1 MNGRRGL
8 LSRLMQPL
16 VDRQVREA
24 LTHAETDASFLVG
37 SRSGEAQTDRYPFDR
52 EELQQQALEAWRV
65 NPLARRIVGLT
76 SQYVVG
82 GGVSYTSPHTATA
95 AFLRSFWEHPLNRLP
110 VRVYEWCDELTRSGN
125 LFLLLT
131 TDASGMSYVR
141 AIPATQVKQIHSRP
155 NDLDQ
160 EVSFEMQP
168 NWDAHLPGQQV
179 PGKTAQPVTWPAY
192 DAQTETL
199 NADGGFKAVMLHYA
213 INRPVGA
220 QWGESDLAPV
230 LRWLSR
236 YAAWLEDRARLNRF
250 RTAFLYIVHAKFSS
264 EAERRARQSA
274 LNAAPP
280 SPGSILVTDE
290 NESWE
295 ALHPRLESDDAA
307 QDGLALKKMLAAG
320 AGIPMHFLAEPEGS
334 TRTTAEAAGGPT
346 YRHFEQRQRFFLWL
360 LGDLLHAV
368 VNRRSLVDG
377 RISRKAEITLSGA
390 DISARDNVSL
400 SMAASNISQVL
411 TNLRDRGLIDDAELL
426 RLVYRFCGE
435 TVNIEDLLTRSRAK
449 DPQPQTSDTKTPGK
463 KTIVQPVKVDP
474 ISGEEKT
481 GGINE

>member
-1 MNGRRGL
+1 
-8 LSRLMQPL
+8 
-16 VDRQVREA
+16 
-24 LTHAETDASFLVG
+24 
-37 SRSGEAQTDRYPFDR
+37 
-52 EELQQQALEAWRV
+52 
-65 NPLARRIVGLT
+65 
-76 SQYVVG
+76 VVG
-82 GGVSYTSPHTATA
+82 GGVTYSSAHTATA
-95 AFLRSFWEHPLNRLP
+95 AFLRSFWEHGLNRLP
-110 VRVYEWCDELTRSGN
+110 IRVYEWCDELTRSGN

-141 AIPATQVKQIHSRP
+141 AVPSTQVKQIHSKP

-168 NWDAHLPGQQV
+168 NW
-179 PGKTAQPVTWPAY
+179 KEAQAVTWPAY
-192 DAQTETL
+192 DVRSESL
-199 NADGGFKAVMLHYA
+199 NADGGFKPVMLHYA

-236 YAAWLEDRARLNRF
+236 YAAWLEDRARLNRY
-250 RTAFLYIVHAKFSS
+250 RTAFLYVVHAKFSS

-360 LGDLLHAV
+360 MGDLLHTV

-377 RISRKAEITLSGA
+377 RVSRKAEITLSGA

-400 SMAASNISQVL
+400 AMAASNISQAV
-411 TNLRDRGLIDDAELL
+411 NDLRDRGLIDDAELL

-435 TVNIEDLLTRSRAK
+435 TVDIEALLKRGGAEGT
-449 DPQPQTSDTKTPGK
+449 QPQASETKTTGK
-463 KTIVQPVKVDP
+463 RNIAQPVKVDGF
-474 ISGEEKT
+474 SGEEKQ
-481 GGINE
+481 GGVNG

>member
-1 MNGRRGL
+1 MNGRRNL
-8 LSRLMQPL
+8 LSRLFQPL
-16 VDRQVREA
+16 IDQQVRQA
-24 LTHAETDASFLVG
+24 LAQAKTENTFLAG
-37 SRSGEAQTDRYPFDR
+37 SRSGESLTDRYAFDR
-52 EELQQQALEAWRV
+52 EEIQLQALEAWRV

-82 GGVSYTSPHTATA
+82 GGVTYSSPHTATA
-95 AFLRSFWEHPLNRLP
+95 AFLRSFWEHGLNRLP
-110 VRVYEWCDELTRSGN
+110 IRVYEWCDELTRSGN

-141 AIPATQVKQIHSRP
+141 AVPSTQVKQIHSKP

-168 NWDAHLPGQQV
+168 NW
-179 PGKTAQPVTWPAY
+179 KEAQAVTWPAY
-192 DAQTETL
+192 DVRSESL
-199 NADGGFKAVMLHYA
+199 NADGGFKPVMLHYA

-236 YAAWLEDRARLNRF
+236 YAAWLEDRARLNRY
-250 RTAFLYIVHAKFSS
+250 RTAFLYVVHAKFSS

-360 LGDLLHAV
+360 MGDLLHAV

-377 RISRKAEITLSGA
+377 RVSRKAEITLSGA

-400 SMAASNISQVL
+400 AMAASNISQAV
-411 TNLRDRGLIDDAELL
+411 NDLRDRGLIDDAELL

-435 TVNIEDLLTRSRAK
+435 TVDIEALLKRGGAEGT
-449 DPQPQTSDTKTPGK
+449 QPQASETKTTGK
-463 KTIVQPVKVDP
+463 RNIAQPVKVDGF
-474 ISGEEKT
+474 SGEEKQ
-481 GGINE
+481 GGVNG

>member
-1 MNGRRGL
+1 MNNLFGRFL
-8 LSRLMQPL
+8 QPL
-16 VDRQVREA
+16 IDRQVRQALSHVESEA
-24 LTHAETDASFLVG
+24 TFLTGSQAGETL
-37 SRSGEAQTDRYPFDR
+37 TDRHPYDR
-52 EELQQQALEAWRV
+52 EEIQHQALEAWRV

-82 GGVSYTSPHTATA
+82 GGVGFTSPHAATA
-95 AFLRSFWEHPLNRLP
+95 AFLRSFWEHPLNRLT

-131 TDASGMSYVR
+131 TDAAGMSYVR
-141 AIPATQVKQIHSRP
+141 AIPATQVKHIHSRP

-160 EVSFEMQP
+160 ETAFEMQP
-168 NWDAHLPGQQV
+168 NWAEGQ
-179 PGKTAQPVTWPAY
+179 AATWQAY
-192 DAQTETL
+192 DAHADRL
-199 NADGGFKAVMLHYA
+199 NAEGGFKAAMLHYA

-295 ALHPRLESDDAA
+295 ALHPRLESDDAG

-377 RISRKAEITLSGA
+377 HVSRRAEITLTGA

-400 SMAASNISQVL
+400 SMAASNISLVL
-411 TNLRDRGLIDDAELL
+411 KEIRDRGLIDDAEML

-435 TVNIEDLLTRSRAK
+435 NQDVEEMLKRGQAAGVRPSSEGI
-449 DPQPQTSDTKTPGK
+449 TK
-463 KTIVQPVKVDP
+463 IAQPVKVDP
-474 ISGEEKT
+474 SSGEEIPFK
-481 GGINE
+481 G

>member
-1 MNGRRGL
+1 MNGFLNRL
-8 LSRLMQPL
+8 LQP
-16 VDRQVREA
+16 VIDRQVRAA
-24 LTHAETDASFLVG
+24 LAQVETEQSFLIG
-37 SRSGEAQTDRYPFDR
+37 SQTSESPNDRQSYDR
-52 EELQQQALEAWRV
+52 EEIQRQALEAWRV

-82 GGVSYTSPHTATA
+82 GGISISSPHKGTA
-95 AFLRSFWEHPLNRLP
+95 AFLRAFWEHPLNRMA
-110 VRVYEWCDELTRSGN
+110 VRAYEWCDELTRSGN
-125 LFLLLT
+125 LFLLLS

-141 AIPATQVKQIHSRP
+141 AVPARQVKKIQCKP

-160 EVSFEMQP
+160 ETLYEMQL
-168 NWDAHLPGQQV
+168 NWAEN
-179 PGKTAQPVTWPAY
+179 QPAAWPAY
-192 DAQTETL
+192 QPNEDRTDES
-199 NADGGFKAVMLHYA
+199 GGFKTVMLHYA
-213 INRPVGA
+213 INRAVGA
-220 QWGESDLAPV
+220 QWGESDLAPI

-290 NESWE
+290 NETWE
-295 ALHPRLESDDAA
+295 ALHPRLESEDAG
-307 QDGLALKKMLAAG
+307 QDGLAIKKMLAAG

-360 LGDLLHAV
+360 LGDLLQAV
-368 VNRRSLVDG
+368 VNRRAQVDG
-377 RISRKAEITLSGA
+377 RVSKRAEITLNGA

-400 SMAASNISQVL
+400 AMAASNVHQAL
-411 TNLRDRGLIDDAELL
+411 KDLRDRGLIDDAELL
-426 RLVYRFCGE
+426 RLMYRFCGE
-435 TVNIEDLLTRSRAK
+435 SVDVEEMLARGRQAGGLHPSTNSRAN
-449 DPQPQTSDTKTPGK
+449 
-463 KTIVQPVKVDP
+463 IAQPVKVD
-474 ISGEEKT
+474 ITTGEEKK
-481 GGINE
+481 GGIDG

>member
-1 MNGRRGL
+1 MNGRRNL
-8 LSRLMQPL
+8 LSRLFQPL
-16 VDRQVREA
+16 IDHQVRQA
-24 LTHAETDASFLVG
+24 LAQVETDNTFLTG
-37 SRSGEAQTDRYPFDR
+37 SRSGDSLTDRYPFDR
-52 EELQQQALEAWRV
+52 EEIQLQALEAWRV

-82 GGVSYTSPHTATA
+82 GGVTYSSPHTATA

-110 VRVYEWCDELTRSGN
+110 IRVYEWCDELTRSGN

-141 AIPATQVKQIHSRP
+141 AVPATQVKQIHSKP

-168 NWDAHLPGQQV
+168 NWKDSLN
-179 PGKTAQPVTWPAY
+179 TIWPAY
-192 DAQTETL
+192 DVRSETL

-236 YAAWLEDRARLNRF
+236 YAAWLEDRARLNRY
-250 RTAFLYIVHAKFSS
+250 RTAFLYVVHAKFSS
-264 EAERRARQSA
+264 EVERRARQSA

-280 SPGSILVTDE
+280 SPGSIMVTDE

-360 LGDLLHAV
+360 MGDLLHAV

-377 RISRKAEITLSGA
+377 RVSRKAEITLSGA

-400 SMAASNISQVL
+400 AMAASNISQAV
-411 TNLRDRGLIDDAELL
+411 NDLRDRGLIDDAELL

-435 TVNIEDLLTRSRAK
+435 SVDIEALLKRGGAEGT
-449 DPQPQTSDTKTPGK
+449 QPQASETKTTGK
-463 KTIVQPVKVDP
+463 RNIAQPVKVDGF
-474 ISGEEKT
+474 SGEEKQ
-481 GGINE
+481 GGINA

>member
-1 MNGRRGL
+1 MNRRRNL
-8 LSRLMQPL
+8 LSRFIQPL

-24 LTHAETDASFLVG
+24 LAHSETDASFLVG
-37 SRSGEAQTDRYPFDR
+37 SRSGETLTDRYPFDR
-52 EELQQQALEAWRV
+52 EEIQLQALEAWRI

-82 GGVSYTSPHTATA
+82 GGVTYSTPHTVTA

-141 AIPATQVKQIHSRP
+141 AIPATQIKKIHSKP

-160 EVSFEMQP
+160 EVSFELQP
-168 NWDAHLPGQQV
+168 SWKEIDTLD
-179 PGKTAQPVTWPAY
+179 WPAY
-192 DAQTETL
+192 DPQSETL
-199 NADGGFKAVMLHYA
+199 NAEGGFKAVMLHYA

-250 RTAFLYIVHAKFSS
+250 RTAFLYVVHAKFSS

-377 RISRKAEITLSGA
+377 RISRKAEVTLSGA

-400 SMAASNISQVL
+400 AMAASNISQVL
-411 TNLRDRGLIDDAELL
+411 TELSDRGLIDDAELL

-435 TVNIEDLLTRSRAK
+435 TQDVEEMLKRGRAESPR
-449 DPQPQTSDTKTPGK
+449 PQASETKTSETKTTGK
-463 KTIVQPVKVDP
+463 QNIAQPVKVDP
-474 ISGEEKT
+474 LSGEEKT
-481 GGINE
+481 GGLYE